1 MLITWLIRKTVTQ
14 SQNSEKPSKTMLGIL
29 FVTYFCYVGIQFV
42 PNPLIFLKECKKE
55 CFPKNS
61 KLVQVTKNKWQLTS
75 SCVIFDICHIVF
87 LTDFVSFKSPVKH
100 KTLKHLMH
108 VPNLSHPVFA
118 RTKNIYTLF
127 PIFGKIFGLEDTV
140 CVTINH

>member
-87 LTDFVSFKSPVKH
+87 LNDFVSFKSPVKH
-100 KTLKHLMH
+100 KTSDACSQLVTPCICQNKKYLHT
-108 VPNLSHPVFA
+108 VSNFW
-118 RTKNIYTLF
+118 KNIWIGRY
-127 PIFGKIFGLEDTV
+127 
-140 CVTINH
+140 CMCHH